1 MLNYLLEHPVE
12 CQESVWDMAWLMG
25 KYERDI
31 VGPEAKADWVREE
44 IESGVSRD
52 EILDSIWE
60 GYEKWAEEFL
70 DDKKDSHYEGYDER
84 D

>member
-1 MLNYLLEHPVE
+1 MLDYLLEEPVE
-12 CQESVWDMAWLMG
+12 CQDGVWDIAWLMV
-25 KYERDI
+25 KYEKEV
-31 VGPEAKADWVREE
+31 VGPEIKSDWVIAERKA
-44 IESGVSRD
+44 GVATD

-70 DDKKDSHYEGYDER
+70 DGEKESFYEGCDAR